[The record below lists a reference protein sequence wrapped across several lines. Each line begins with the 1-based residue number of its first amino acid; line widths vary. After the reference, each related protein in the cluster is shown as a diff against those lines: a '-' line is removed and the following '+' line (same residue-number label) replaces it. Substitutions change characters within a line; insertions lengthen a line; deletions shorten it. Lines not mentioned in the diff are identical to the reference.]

1 MLVERKGERMMK
13 EGTLSIVRRGTA
25 YQVRYASNNPH
36 GRDRQL
42 YECADEET
50 MRAFLQQLGAE
61 SVSINQACIELR
73 KGGVAVLLIVL
84 SAEQIQAFFRPST
97 AKATLGGSMPWYQV
111 RLSIDDLATGKQI
124 RLQNAFETLFL
135 DMHTPTG
142 AAMFGNLDV
151 KDDYSYY
158 FSPQCAVFFAA
169 VLSSF
174 GAAECAPP
182 SRQSAVFLVGD
193 VGAPGDVLRS

>member
-1 MLVERKGERMMK
+1 
-13 EGTLSIVRRGTA
+13 
-25 YQVRYASNNPH
+25 
-36 GRDRQL
+36 
-42 YECADEET
+42 
-50 MRAFLQQLGAE
+50 MRVLLQQLGAE
-61 SVSINQACIELR
+61 SVSINQACVELR
-73 KGGVAVLLIVL
+73 KGGVAVLLSVL

-97 AKATLGGSMPWYQV
+97 APATLGGSLPWYHV

-135 DMHTPTG
+135 ARHTPTG

-158 FSPQCAVFFAA
+158 FSPPCAVFFAA

-174 GAAECAPP
+174 GAVECASP

-193 VGAPGDVLRS
+193 AGAPGDRLRS

>member
-1 MLVERKGERMMK
+1 
-13 EGTLSIVRRGTA
+13 
-25 YQVRYASNNPH
+25 
-36 GRDRQL
+36 
-42 YECADEET
+42 
-50 MRAFLQQLGAE
+50 
-61 SVSINQACIELR
+61 
-73 KGGVAVLLIVL
+73 
-84 SAEQIQAFFRPST
+84 
-97 AKATLGGSMPWYQV
+97 MPWYHV

-135 DMHTPTG
+135 AMHTPTG

-182 SRQSAVFLVGD
+182 ARQSAVFLTGD
-193 VGAPGDVLRS
+193 AGAPGDVLHS

>member
-1 MLVERKGERMMK
+1 MLVERKGERMLE

-61 SVSINQACIELR
+61 SVSINQACVELR

-84 SAEQIQAFFRPST
+84 SAEQIQAFFRPSSLSE
-97 AKATLGGSMPWYQV
+97 KSSGSTIV
-111 RLSIDDLATGKQI
+111 HLSAY
-124 RLQNAFETLFL
+124 
-135 DMHTPTG
+135 
-142 AAMFGNLDV
+142 AAASD
-151 KDDYSYY
+151 
-158 FSPQCAVFFAA
+158 
-169 VLSSF
+169 
-174 GAAECAPP
+174 
-182 SRQSAVFLVGD
+182 
-193 VGAPGDVLRS
+193 